1 MNHNSRAYRINFATG
16 TVVGDF
22 GTVAHVRRVHTL
34 DVQLLKSRP
43 NRTFYVVYPQG
54 DMYAVTM
61 IDCEPPVTLARSFLG
76 NAQLRSQSVVCG
88 PQMTAAIMYQD
99 ANLVQEKLDTM
110 RNTTGELFVVAVQ
123 LNQLQ
128 NGPASPP
135 QLYGPCVLAQNLV
148 DLRLF
153 SSVM

>member
-1 MNHNSRAYRINFATG
+1 MNHNSQRYRINFANG

-22 GTVAHVRRVHTL
+22 GTVAHIRRVHSVN
-34 DVQLLKSRP
+34 VQLLKSHP

-54 DMYAVTM
+54 HIYAVTM
-61 IDCEPPVTLARSFLG
+61 LNCEPTLTLARTFLG
-76 NAQLRSQSVVCG
+76 NVTLRSQSVVCG

-99 ANLVQEKLDTM
+99 ANLLHEKSDTM
-110 RNTTGELFVVAVQ
+110 RNTTGEVFVVALQ
-123 LNQLQ
+123 MQQLQ
-128 NGPASPP
+128 TVPASPP